1 MENHKTA
8 ELYNK
13 RFEEYGNDI
22 KTVGWGSEKDQFLRF
37 DVLFRN
43 INPTGKRILDVGCGL
58 GHIINYLDKKTEGKY
73 DYTGIDIAQKL
84 ISEAKKN
91 HDSKNRKF
99 HNSDI
104 FSVEGD
110 FDIIVMSGALSHKR
124 KGIMD
129 YSFKSL
135 KKMFEMTNEFV
146 CVNFLSKYVDFE
158 LDKNQHYFPED
169 IFRET
174 KKYCK
179 KINLIN
185 DYPLYEFTI
194 QLKK

>member
-1 MENHKTA
+1 MENNITA

-13 RFEEYGNDI
+13 RFDDYGNDI
-22 KTVGWGSEKDQFLRF
+22 KTVGWGSEKDQYLRF

-43 INPTGKRILDVGCGL
+43 INPTGKKILDVGCGL
-58 GHIINYLDKKTEGKY
+58 GHIINYLDEKTQGNY
-73 DYTGIDIAQKL
+73 DYTGIDIAEKL
-84 ISEAKKN
+84 ITEAKKN
-91 HDSKNRKF
+91 HQSKNRNF
-99 HNSDI
+99 FISDI
-104 FSVEGD
+104 FSLEQN
-110 FDIIVMSGALSHKR
+110 FDIIIMSGALSYKTD
-124 KGIMD
+124 GIIN
-129 YSFKSL
+129 YAYKSL
-135 KKMFEMTNEFV
+135 KRMFELSNEHV

-169 IFRET
+169 IFKET

>member
-1 MENHKTA
+1 MENNITA

-13 RFEEYGNDI
+13 RFDDYGNDI
-22 KTVGWGSEKDQFLRF
+22 KTVGWGSKKDQYLRF

-43 INPTGKRILDVGCGL
+43 INPTGKKILDVGCGL
-58 GHIINYLDKKTEGKY
+58 GHIINYLDEKTLGNY
-73 DYTGIDIAQKL
+73 DYTGIDIAEKL
-84 ISEAKKN
+84 ITEAKKN
-91 HDSKNRKF
+91 YQSKNRNF
-99 HNSDI
+99 FVSDI
-104 FSVEGD
+104 FSLEQN
-110 FDIIVMSGALSHKR
+110 FDIIIMSGALSYKTD
-124 KGIMD
+124 GIIN
-129 YSFKSL
+129 YAYKSL
-135 KKMFEMTNEFV
+135 KRMFELSNEHV

-169 IFRET
+169 IFKET